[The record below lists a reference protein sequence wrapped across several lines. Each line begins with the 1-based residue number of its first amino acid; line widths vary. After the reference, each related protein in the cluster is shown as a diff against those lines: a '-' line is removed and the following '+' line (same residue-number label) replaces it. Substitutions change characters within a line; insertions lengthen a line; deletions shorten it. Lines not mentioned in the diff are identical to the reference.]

1 MNSKRLVIAQ
11 LNFNSLKNKFTLLS
25 TMIKDNVDIILI
37 SENKTDSSFPT
48 AQFHMDVYTIYRCD
62 IYSVSSF

>member
-48 AQFHMDVYTIYRCD
+48 AQFYMDVYTIYRCD